1 MTAGTNLR
9 CVIYRYTEGE
19 DDIVGGATVTGTVVY
34 ADIPL
39 RLEEQ
44 PVQQL
49 LLQQG
54 LETEKIFDA
63 IVTPGTLVI
72 KERDELEVTFPI
84 EDVRYGNRYRIIN
97 SRPAAFNTRDPRSYI
112 SLTLKRS
119 ERAHTIQ

>member
-9 CVIYRYTEGE
+9 CIILRYTEGD

-54 LETEKIFDA
+54 LETEKI
-63 IVTPGTLVI
+63 L
-72 KERDELEVTFPI
+72 
-84 EDVRYGNRYRIIN
+84 N
-97 SRPAAFNTRDPRSYI
+97 
-112 SLTLKRS
+112 
-119 ERAHTIQ
+119 